1 MLWQEVLKMPRVQSN
16 ATMISYNLVN
26 RAQFQKYLQQV
37 KDAVASGDA
46 DTEGGLEKI
55 KNILRQVGTGQLSLE
70 KFVER
75 WSDSEHMDLSMD
87 EIQRNLTELMESLTF
102 LPKVEIEKLLDQAV
116 QLKNEGKHDEVTEIL
131 EKIDKFGSLGVSTLK
146 KNKKIA
152 AKLKYLRLDTQKSY
166 IYFTQTPPS
175 DAKMQELAENLG
187 GKTNTS
193 AARVDGDVILL
204 NIRTLND
211 FRLLIQ
217 PKIKRDKQNKVE
229 ILDTE
234 DTVKEKAVALELYNE
249 FKDNNGLMLNIDSK
263 VVEIDPKVIEAVTLS
278 AKNVKYELVEP
289 FGASSIINYM
299 RIIDRVAGVVTSFK
313 PVRFKEILENESR
326 IVKLPKL
333 LFLEKGSKK
342 SFNFNPYAEII
353 IRNTF
358 EQQNWAD
365 VFFDQI
371 RTQGSMSKKEV
382 RTLIVEDITR
392 TLPDT
397 GKRESEDYNI
407 PLRIFRSSIE
417 NINLPFDKLRR
428 QVYKVLTDSDRADEV
443 VTNKGDIVRN
453 ETYQFLKNSYTVKEA
468 EAIKKYLLEQG
479 YEENE
484 VRIDYFFRNSP
495 AKYEAEERDND
506 GNIVRNPDGSPKIKE
521 YDGKDRADSAKIFT
535 FEEEDDEGN
544 EVNDFV
550 PFTFD
555 DAAENEGIQVE
566 TGTTEMIEER
576 IKDELERAK
585 KLLSQVEGKPKERKL
600 STAKPK
606 LGGKGKIIQS
616 EKKLKQ
622 KIEELEAKLKQG
634 LSGDIKQSTQRLRN
648 QINSKGNFPA
658 FLIDFARENNLID
671 HVKTYNRDK
680 GALDV
685 ISAERSLIF
694 LGVIA
699 AIRGDEVKKSYKI
712 IDSNIKE
719 NPNEAIKE
727 AEKLNDNMA
736 SILNRARDDIIE
748 GFKQTV
754 QRLVEN
760 PEQFKDT
767 MVKEVLD
774 KLSSASPPIIRRVAT

>member
-1 MLWQEVLKMPRVQSN
+1 MPRVQSN

-193 AARVDGDVILL
+193 AARVDGEVILL

-712 IDSNIKE
+712 IDSNIKQ
-719 NPNEAIKE
+719 NPNKAMKE
-727 AEKLNDNMA
+727 AEKLNGNMA

>member
-1 MLWQEVLKMPRVQSN
+1 MPKVQSN
-16 ATMISYNLVN
+16 KTMIAYNLVN

-37 KDAVASGDA
+37 KDAVASGDK

-55 KNILRQVGTGQLSLE
+55 KNTLRQVGTGQLSLE
-70 KFVER
+70 KFVET
-75 WSDSEHMDLSMD
+75 WANTAHMDLSMD

-116 QLKNEGKHDEVTEIL
+116 QLKNEGKHDEVVKIL

-175 DAKMQELAENLG
+175 NAEMEKLAENLG
-187 GKTNTS
+187 GKSNTD

-204 NIRTLND
+204 NIKTLND
-211 FRLLIQ
+211 FRLLVQ
-217 PKIKRDKQNKVE
+217 PKTKRDKENKVE
-229 ILDTE
+229 ILDNE
-234 DTVKEKAVALELYNE
+234 DIVKEKAVALQLYNK
-249 FKDNNGLMLNIDSK
+249 FKDENGLMLNIDSK
-263 VVEIDPKVIEAVTLS
+263 VVEIDPKVIEAVTLT

-289 FGASSIINYM
+289 FGASSIIKYM

-313 PVRFKEILENESR
+313 PVRFKEILEDKSR

-353 IRNTF
+353 MKTTF
-358 EQQNWAD
+358 EQENWAD

-382 RTLIVEDITR
+382 KTLIVEDITR
-392 TLPDT
+392 SLPET
-397 GKRESEDYNI
+397 SKRESEDYNI
-407 PLRIFRSSIE
+407 PLRIFRSLIE
-417 NINLPFDKLRR
+417 NTNLPFDKLRR
-428 QVYKVLTDSDRADEV
+428 KVYKVLTDSDRADEV
-443 VTNKGDIVRN
+443 VTNKVDIVRN

-479 YEENE
+479 YEEDE
-484 VRIDYFFRNSP
+484 VRVDYFFRNSP
-495 AKYEAEERDND
+495 AKYEAEERDKD

-521 YDGKDRADSAKIFT
+521 YDGKNRADSAKIFT
-535 FEEEDDEGN
+535 FEEEEDGEELN
-544 EVNDFV
+544 EFV
-550 PFTFD
+550 PFTFE
-555 DAAENEGIQVE
+555 DAKNNEGIQVE

-606 LGGKGKIIQS
+606 LGGKAKVIQS

-622 KIEELEAKLKQG
+622 KIEELEAKLREG
-634 LSGDIKQSTQRLRN
+634 LSGDIKESTQKLRN

-658 FLIDFARENNLID
+658 FLIDFAKENNLID
-671 HVKTYNRDK
+671 HVKTYNQDK

-712 IDSNIKE
+712 IDSNIKK
-719 NPNEAIKE
+719 NPDKAKKE
-727 AEKLNDNMA
+727 AEKLNGNMA

-774 KLSSASPPIIRRVAT
+774 KLSSASPPIIRRVTT

>member
-712 IDSNIKE
+712 IDSNIKQ
-719 NPNEAIKE
+719 NPNKAMKE
-727 AEKLNDNMA
+727 AEKLNGNMA

-760 PEQFKDT
+760 PEQFKAT

>member
-1 MLWQEVLKMPRVQSN
+1 MPRVQSN

-46 DTEGGLEKI
+46 DTEGGLETI
-55 KNILRQVGTGQLSLE
+55 KNTLRQVGTSQLPLE
-70 KFVER
+70 KFVEK
-75 WSDSEHMDLSMD
+75 WLDSEHMDLTMD
-87 EIQRNLTELMESLTF
+87 EIQKNLTELMESLTF
-102 LPKVEIEKLLDQAV
+102 LPKVEIKKLLDQAV
-116 QLKNEGKHDEVTEIL
+116 QLKNAGKHDEVVKIL

-146 KNKKIA
+146 QNKKIA

-166 IYFTQTPPS
+166 IYFTKTPPS
-175 DAKMQELAENLG
+175 DAKMQKLAENLG
-187 GKTNTS
+187 GKSNTN
-193 AARVDGDVILL
+193 AARVDGEVILL
-204 NIRTLND
+204 NIKTLTD
-211 FRLLIQ
+211 FRLLVQ
-217 PKIKRDKQNKVE
+217 PKIKRDDKNKVE
-229 ILDTE
+229 ILDND
-234 DTVKEKAVALELYNE
+234 DTVKEKAVALQLYNE
-249 FKDNNGLMLNIDSK
+249 FKDKNGLMLNIDSK
-263 VVEIDPKVIEAVTLS
+263 VVEIDPKVIEAVTLT
-278 AKNVKYELVEP
+278 AKDVKYELVEP
-289 FGASSIINYM
+289 FGANSVINYM
-299 RIIDRVAGVVTSFK
+299 RIIDRVAGAVTSFK
-313 PVRFKEILENESR
+313 PVRFEEVLEDESR
-326 IVKLPKL
+326 IKKLPKL

-358 EQQNWAD
+358 QKENWAE

-371 RTQGSMSKKEV
+371 RTQGSISVKEV
-382 RTLIVEDITR
+382 TTLIVEDITR
-392 TLPDT
+392 TLPETD
-397 GKRESEDYNI
+397 KQESQDYNV
-407 PLRIFRSSIE
+407 PLRIFRSLIE
-417 NINLPFDKLRR
+417 NVNLPFDKLRR
-428 QVYKVLTDSDRADEV
+428 KVYKVLTDSDRADSV
-443 VTNKGDIVRN
+443 VNDKVKAVRN

-479 YEENE
+479 YEEDE
-484 VRIDYFFRNSP
+484 VRIDYFFRSSP

-506 GNIVRNPDGSPKIKE
+506 GNIVRNPDGSTRIKE
-521 YDGKDRADSAKIFT
+521 YDGKERADSAKVFT

-544 EVNDFV
+544 ELNEFV
-550 PFTFD
+550 PFTFE
-555 DAAENEGIQVE
+555 DAKENEGIKVE

-648 QINSKGNFPA
+648 QINSKSNFPA
-658 FLIDFARENNLID
+658 FLIDFAKENNLID
-671 HVKTYNRDK
+671 HVKTYNREK
-680 GALDV
+680 GALDI

-699 AIRGDEVKKSYKI
+699 AISGDKVKKSYKI

-719 NPNEAIKE
+719 NPDKAMKE
-727 AEKLNDNMA
+727 AEKLNGNMA
-736 SILNRARDDIIE
+736 SILNRAREDIIE

-754 QRLVEN
+754 ERLVKN

-774 KLSSASPPIIRRVAT
+774 KLSSASPPIIRRVTA

>member
-1 MLWQEVLKMPRVQSN
+1 MPRVQSN

-754 QRLVEN
+754 QRLVKN

>member
-1 MLWQEVLKMPRVQSN
+1 MQSN

-712 IDSNIKE
+712 IDSNIKQ
-719 NPNEAIKE
+719 NPNKAMKE
-727 AEKLNDNMA
+727 AEKLNGNMA

>member
-712 IDSNIKE
+712 IDSNIKQ
-719 NPNEAIKE
+719 NPNKAMKE
-727 AEKLNDNMA
+727 AEKLNGNMA

>member
-249 FKDNNGLMLNIDSK
+249 FKDNNVLMLNIDSK

-712 IDSNIKE
+712 IDSNIKQ
-719 NPNEAIKE
+719 NPNKAMKE
-727 AEKLNDNMA
+727 AEKLNGNMA

>member
-506 GNIVRNPDGSPKIKE
+506 GNIVRNPDGATKIKE

-616 EKKLKQ
+616 EKKLQQ
-622 KIEELEAKLKQG
+622 KRAEVEAKLKQG

-712 IDSNIKE
+712 IDSNIKQ
-719 NPNEAIKE
+719 NPNKAMKE
-727 AEKLNDNMA
+727 AEKLNGNMA

>member
-1 MLWQEVLKMPRVQSN
+1 LSWQAVLKMPKVQSN
-16 ATMISYNLVN
+16 KTMIAYNLVN

-46 DTEGGLEKI
+46 DTEGGLETI
-55 KNILRQVGTGQLSLE
+55 KNTLRQVGTGQLPLE
-70 KFVER
+70 KFVET
-75 WSDSEHMDLSMD
+75 WKNTGHMDLSMD

-116 QLKNEGKHDEVTEIL
+116 QLKNEGKHDEVVKIL
-131 EKIDKFGSLGVSTLK
+131 EKIDRFGSLGVSTLK

-175 DAKMQELAENLG
+175 NAEMKKLAENLG
-187 GKTNTS
+187 GKSNTN

-204 NIRTLND
+204 NIKTLTD
-211 FRLLIQ
+211 FRLLVQ
-217 PKIKRDKQNKVE
+217 PKTKRDKENKVE
-229 ILDTE
+229 ILDN
-234 DTVKEKAVALELYNE
+234 DDAVKEKAVALQLYNK
-249 FKDNNGLMLNIDSK
+249 FKDKNGLMLNIDSK

-313 PVRFKEILENESR
+313 PVRFKEILEDKSR

-353 IRNTF
+353 MKNVF
-358 EQQNWAD
+358 QKQNWAD

-371 RTQGSMSKKEV
+371 RTQGSLSEKQAK
-382 RTLIVEDITR
+382 TLIVEDITR

-397 GKRESEDYNI
+397 GKRESEDYNV

-428 QVYKVLTDSDRADEV
+428 KVYKVLTDSERADAI
-443 VTNKGDIVRN
+443 VTDKVEIVRN

-479 YEENE
+479 YEEDE
-484 VRIDYFFRNSP
+484 VRVDYFFRSSP

-544 EVNDFV
+544 EVNDFM
-550 PFTFD
+550 PFTFK
-555 DAAENEGIQVE
+555 DAKENEGIQVE

-606 LGGKGKIIQS
+606 EGGRAKVIQS

-622 KIEELEAKLKQG
+622 KIEELEAKLKEG
-634 LSGDIKQSTQRLRN
+634 LSGDIKESTQKLRN

-658 FLIDFARENNLID
+658 FLIDFAKENNLID

-699 AIRGDEVKKSYKI
+699 SIRGDEVKKSYKI
-712 IDSNIKE
+712 IDSNIQE
-719 NPNEAIKE
+719 NPDKAMKE

-736 SILNRARDDIIE
+736 SILNRARDDIVE

-754 QRLVEN
+754 QKLIEN

-774 KLSSASPPIIRRVAT
+774 KLSSASPPIIRRVTT

>member
-193 AARVDGDVILL
+193 AARVDGEVILL

-712 IDSNIKE
+712 IDSNIKQ
-719 NPNEAIKE
+719 NPNKAMKE
-727 AEKLNDNMA
+727 AEKLNGNMA

>member
-754 QRLVEN
+754 QRLVKN

>member
-1 MLWQEVLKMPRVQSN
+1 MPRVQSN

-712 IDSNIKE
+712 IDSNIKQ
-719 NPNEAIKE
+719 NPNKAMKE
-727 AEKLNDNMA
+727 AEKLNGNMA

>member
-1 MLWQEVLKMPRVQSN
+1 MSWQEVLKMPKVQSN
-16 ATMISYNLVN
+16 ATMIAYNLVN

-37 KDAVASGDA
+37 KDAVASGDK

-55 KNILRQVGTGQLSLE
+55 KNTLRQVGTGQLPLE
-70 KFVER
+70 KFVKT
-75 WSDSEHMDLSMD
+75 WANTGHMDLSMD

-175 DAKMQELAENLG
+175 NAEMEKLAENLG
-187 GKTNTS
+187 GKSNTN

-211 FRLLIQ
+211 FRLLVQ
-217 PKIKRDKQNKVE
+217 PKIKRDKENKVE
-229 ILDTE
+229 ILDDD
-234 DTVKEKAVALELYNE
+234 DTVKEKAVALKLYNK
-249 FKDNNGLMLNIDSK
+249 FKDKNGLMLNIDSK

-289 FGASSIINYM
+289 FGASSIIKYM
-299 RIIDRVAGVVTSFK
+299 RIIDRVKGVVTSFK
-313 PVRFKEILENESR
+313 PVRFKEILENTSR

-353 IRNTF
+353 IKNTF
-358 EQQNWAD
+358 QQQNWAD

-371 RTQGSMSKKEV
+371 RTQGSMSEKEA

-397 GKRESEDYNI
+397 GKQESEDYNV

-428 QVYKVLTDSDRADEV
+428 QVYKVLTDSDRADVV
-443 VTNKGDIVRN
+443 VTNKVDTIRN

-479 YEENE
+479 YNEDE
-484 VRIDYFFRNSP
+484 VRVDYFFRSSP

-521 YDGKDRADSAKIFT
+521 YDGKERADSAKIFT

-544 EVNDFV
+544 ELNEFV
-550 PFTFD
+550 PFTFE
-555 DAAENEGIQVE
+555 DAKENEGIQVE

-585 KLLSQVEGKPKERKL
+585 KLLSQVEGKPNERRVVVEQR
-600 STAKPK
+600 
-606 LGGKGKIIQS
+606 GKKIVQS

-622 KIEELEAKLKQG
+622 KIEELEAKLKEG
-634 LSGDIKQSTQRLRN
+634 LSGDIKESTQKLRN

-658 FLIDFARENNLID
+658 FLIDFAKENNLID

-719 NPNEAIKE
+719 NPDKAMKE

-754 QRLVEN
+754 ERLVEN

-774 KLSSASPPIIRRVAT
+774 KLSSASPPIIRRVTA